1 VQDVK
6 RPYNSKALRLS
17 EHLYNDICSGQ
28 YQPGEFLPPETSL
41 ADHYGVSRETI
52 RRAVGI
58 LTGKKH
64 LVKLPQ
70 RGVLVPSGSGESLV
84 TAVPEPADP
93 SALNPIP
100 VSLKTIGAVWAAEPD
115 AHLVGIGEGIASYCR
130 EHHLDFQVLPSTK
143 GHAGAIEI
151 LRHIDDYDLD
161 GLIVLPYPDPAY
173 VLTIREL
180 VERGFPIVG
189 VDRTLNDFPLNSL
202 EVDNAGGEYSATE
215 YLIRKY
221 RRPVYFLSF
230 PLESQTIRDRY
241 EGYKRAMEE
250 AGFEEWIGRNKLL
263 FDRSESDPE
272 FWPVDKKWIP
282 GRELA
287 CRMIQESPGPWSVV
301 CLNDSFAKGVYKAV
315 RHSELKIGEDIR
327 VVGFDDTP
335 LASLLKPTLTTVR
348 QPRTKIGY
356 QAANLLHRLM
366 MGKVKKTTSI
376 HLPVELV
383 VRESA

>member
-1 VQDVK
+1 MQNLK

-17 EHLYNDICSGQ
+17 DRLYNDICSGQ
-28 YQPGEFLPPETSL
+28 YKPGEFLPPETSL
-41 ADHYGVSRETI
+41 AGHYGVSRETI

-70 RGVLVPSGSGESLV
+70 RGVLVPPGSGESQALTV
-84 TAVPEPADP
+84 SEPADL
-93 SALNPIP
+93 SVLNPIP
-100 VSLKTIGAVWAAEPD
+100 ESFKTIGAVWAAEPD
-115 AHLVGIGEGIASYCR
+115 AHLVGIRDGIASYCR
-130 EHHLDFQVLPSTK
+130 EHHLDFQVLPSPE

-173 VLTIREL
+173 VSTIRDL
-180 VERGFPIVG
+180 VEQGVPVVG
-189 VDRTLNDFPLNSL
+189 VDRGMSDFPLNSV

-221 RRPVYFLSF
+221 HRPVYFLSF
-230 PLESQTIRDRY
+230 PLESKTIRDRY
-241 EGYKRAMEE
+241 EGYRRAMAE
-250 AGFEEWIGRNKLL
+250 AGFEEWINSNTLL

-272 FWPVDKKWIP
+272 FWPIDKKWVP
-282 GRELA
+282 GLELGR
-287 CRMIQESPGPWSVV
+287 RMIQGSPGPWSVV

-315 RHSELKIGEDIR
+315 KSTELKIGEDLM

-335 LASLLKPTLTTVR
+335 LASLLKPTLTTIR
-348 QPRTKIGY
+348 QPRNKIGF

-366 MGKVKKTTSI
+366 LGKIKKTTSI